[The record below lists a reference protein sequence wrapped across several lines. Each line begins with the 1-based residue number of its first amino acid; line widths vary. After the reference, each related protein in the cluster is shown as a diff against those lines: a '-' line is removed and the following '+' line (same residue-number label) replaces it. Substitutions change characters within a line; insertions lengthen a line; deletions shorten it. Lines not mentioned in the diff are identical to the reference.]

1 MRNLED
7 KISKHKSVL
16 DMLKNAPSGFYP
28 FPVPAEHTN
37 WRLEQLA
44 WEQSAVL
51 FDQSYHMTDLYLSGP
66 DKIRILSDVSINNFS
81 EFESLNALQ
90 IVVCSDSGYIVGDA
104 VAFHLQDGSVS
115 VVGKPSCANF
125 IEYFAQSGG
134 YDVTMR
140 KDIRLVDGNGRRE
153 SYRFQLLGPTACEI
167 LKKVSDTPIPD
178 MRFFGMYELRI
189 AKRRV
194 TALRHG
200 MAKAP
205 GVEIWGPYPERDAIL
220 DALLGAGEEFGLY
233 RGGARVYSTAGP
245 ESGWVGA
252 VLPAIY
258 SGTEMAAY
266 RSCLAATSY
275 EATLSVGGSLDS
287 DRIEDYYFD
296 PWDLGYHR
304 FIHWDHEF
312 KGRDAL
318 GSRRDG
324 PHRKKIWLQWDPED
338 VVRIYR
344 SMLEAGTPCKY
355 LEMPAGHY
363 ASCPLDKVVIGSR
376 QVGLSVYAAY
386 TMGAGGWFSIGIVN
400 AADVELGGVVEII
413 WGEPD
418 GGTAKP
424 TVEPH
429 RQTTIRAKMASTPSR
444 RA

>member
-1 MRNLED
+1 MRSLED
-7 KISKHKSVL
+7 KISEHASVL

-51 FDQSYHMTDLYLSGP
+51 FDQSYHMTDLYLSGL
-66 DKIRILSDVSINNFS
+66 DKLRILSDVSINNFAS
-81 EFESLNALQ
+81 FEQLSAKH

-104 VAFHLQDGSVS
+104 VAFHLQDASIN

-125 IEYFAQSGG
+125 IEYFARSGG

-140 KDIRLVDGNGRRE
+140 KDIRLVEGTGRRE
-153 SYRFQLLGPTACEI
+153 CYRFQLLGPNAYEI
-167 LKKVSDTPIPD
+167 LKKVADTPIPD

-189 AKRRV
+189 AKQRV
-194 TALRHG
+194 TAFRHG

-205 GVEIWGPYPERDAIL
+205 GVEIWGSYSERDAIL
-220 DALLGAGEEFGLY
+220 DALLEAGEEYELC

-252 VLPAIY
+252 VLPAVY
-258 SGTEMAAY
+258 SGNEMAAY
-266 RSCLAATSY
+266 RSWLTATSY

-318 GSRRDG
+318 CSRRDG
-324 PHRKKIWLQWDPED
+324 PPPEEDMAAMGSRGRCSNPSIDARSGNTLQIPGNACGPL
-338 VVRIYR
+338 RF
-344 SMLEAGTPCKY
+344 L
-355 LEMPAGHY
+355 PAGQGRDWK
-363 ASCPLDKVVIGSR
+363 S
-376 QVGLSVYAAY
+376 
-386 TMGAGGWFSIGIVN
+386 AGGAFRIRRIHYGCRRLVLHWHCERCRCGP
-400 AADVELGGVVEII
+400 GG
-413 WGEPD
+413 D
-418 GGTAKP
+418 
-424 TVEPH
+424 
-429 RQTTIRAKMASTPSR
+429 S
-444 RA
+444 